1 MAWAIT
7 SRFSPHS
14 IPIGLDRNVRSIFI
28 YLLNYVVRFQLLRER
43 ESISCPNL
51 CLAINDPVYKG
62 WNQKSGWMNLIWFWK
77 PKHQWISVCTL
88 KAATQRAKSIVNAH
102 HFMRLGACEKGSQI
116 NAPSLSRSFSIF
128 IYDQIKYES
137 IVVDAVAVVAAIHR
151 QCTMA

>member
-14 IPIGLDRNVRSIFI
+14 IPIGSECSKHIYLFIELCRSISVI
-28 YLLNYVVRFQLLRER
+28 ER

-88 KAATQRAKSIVNAH
+88 KAATQRAKSVVSAH
-102 HFMRLGACEKGSQI
+102 HFIRLSACEKGSQI